1 MSKFGKTNIISRQL
15 PIQTPKSIIIE
26 VPSQRSFETQEK
38 INTEK
43 NDITKLPEVSSKVN
57 DAICYNTPVNRLQPS
72 KNKSMST
79 PRRIRT
85 HVRCLDFTTPQPKNM
100 TQNQAHSRLLYNT
113 QKKFEKCLEEP
124 LSSPFP
130 ILQTDW
136 GSVNG
141 FESVIKKENIKH
153 WDTDIREME
162 SAGILTSD
170 ADGRKR
176 TKKKTPIK
184 NNKRVIGQ
192 NNSIVLTEEQKKSS
206 NNLIISNE
214 FDTDISSISE
224 STYDDLNKPLK
235 EQIEFPISLE
245 NPGKITE
252 LYNEQTPIVSD
263 TSINVN
269 NIKLLKKQSEFM
281 TPLKKID
288 KITELSNGQLPIK
301 SDSLKSQW
309 SITQIH
315 LEQSHA
321 NIDEQKNNQNQ
332 LIKPPSL
339 KIEPKKTKQEKDPNF
354 LKTFNNY
361 NYSLTKK
368 KLIKP
373 TKYLKE
379 QSLLDITHTNNS
391 NELNSPMKPISIE
404 PVKPNLIESPHKR
417 DDAIVDVPKT
427 PISKIKR
434 QYDSSKSCTQEQY
447 VNSLTE
453 TPSIEVLK
461 KTSYL
466 NKHPILQF
474 PSTSGNLGS
483 VDASI
488 VLPKQDSIK
497 TSKNTNCEIGL
508 REFLNPSIQ
517 IKTTNNKLSNK
528 TKKDKFECTP
538 LKSKIKFLSKS
549 KVKSAL
555 KRKSIESKKKQFYES
570 VKVEL
575 FGSEV
580 SSSSS
585 SHELINTNEQIETII
600 INKKPQDKEKVSGF
614 KHIPKRKT
622 VNSMPIVNVTS
633 IENHLLNELN
643 IQPTKVPS
651 IKPIIVQHEN
661 NNDNTSEKIKK
672 ENSKNIKKFMVH
684 FDDPI
689 ETIFSLSKSP
699 SKSINK
705 NISKIPK
712 KNTINDNS
720 EQLIGLSR
728 YLNKTSRTYDCRP
741 TGKKVK
747 AIEPRMKTTRT
758 NNINSKIH
766 NIDRS
771 SKIISTSYS
780 SNKKKLHDMNNQK
793 LKLSESCVTDLN
805 EVSYEI
811 ENNAVHKKHIIPL
824 DFVQT
829 KCLDDNISN
838 PNCITNK
845 NNNSVN
851 NIFCVTIR
859 HDDKLDAQINT
870 ISDPIDNMEYLK
882 NSKVYEVITEDGKH
896 EVCLL
901 VYYCFNY

>member
-1 MSKFGKTNIISRQL
+1 L
-15 PIQTPKSIIIE
+15 
-26 VPSQRSFETQEK
+26 
-38 INTEK
+38 
-43 NDITKLPEVSSKVN
+43 
-57 DAICYNTPVNRLQPS
+57 
-72 KNKSMST
+72 
-79 PRRIRT
+79 
-85 HVRCLDFTTPQPKNM
+85 
-100 TQNQAHSRLLYNT
+100 NQ
-113 QKKFEKCLEEP
+113 
-124 LSSPFP
+124 
-130 ILQTDW
+130 
-136 GSVNG
+136 
-141 FESVIKKENIKH
+141 
-153 WDTDIREME
+153 
-162 SAGILTSD
+162 
-170 ADGRKR
+170 
-176 TKKKTPIK
+176 
-184 NNKRVIGQ
+184 
-192 NNSIVLTEEQKKSS
+192 
-206 NNLIISNE
+206 
-214 FDTDISSISE
+214 
-224 STYDDLNKPLK
+224 
-235 EQIEFPISLE
+235 
-245 NPGKITE
+245 
-252 LYNEQTPIVSD
+252 
-263 TSINVN
+263 
-269 NIKLLKKQSEFM
+269 
-281 TPLKKID
+281 
-288 KITELSNGQLPIK
+288 
-301 SDSLKSQW
+301 
-309 SITQIH
+309 
-315 LEQSHA
+315 
-321 NIDEQKNNQNQ
+321 
-332 LIKPPSL
+332 
-339 KIEPKKTKQEKDPNF
+339 
-354 LKTFNNY
+354 
-361 NYSLTKK
+361 
-368 KLIKP
+368 
-373 TKYLKE
+373 
-379 QSLLDITHTNNS
+379 
-391 NELNSPMKPISIE
+391 
-404 PVKPNLIESPHKR
+404 
-417 DDAIVDVPKT
+417 
-427 PISKIKR
+427 
-434 QYDSSKSCTQEQY
+434 
-447 VNSLTE
+447 
-453 TPSIEVLK
+453 
-461 KTSYL
+461 
-466 NKHPILQF
+466 
-474 PSTSGNLGS
+474 
-483 VDASI
+483 
-488 VLPKQDSIK
+488 
-497 TSKNTNCEIGL
+497 
-508 REFLNPSIQ
+508 
-517 IKTTNNKLSNK
+517 
-528 TKKDKFECTP
+528 
-538 LKSKIKFLSKS
+538 
-549 KVKSAL
+549 
-555 KRKSIESKKKQFYES
+555 KKKQFYES

-851 NIFCVTIR
+851 NISCVTIR